1 MSAALYGL
9 LLCGGESRRMQR
21 DKAALDYGGAS
32 ALERSWALLAP
43 VVERAWV
50 SVRDDQSLDA
60 ARAAHPCLPDLL
72 PGRGPISGI
81 HAALH
86 AHPQAAWLVLAVDL
100 PFLDAGTLQQLIA
113 QRDPQRV
120 ATAYRSSHDGLPEPL
135 CAIYEPAARA
145 SIDAWV
151 AADRRCPRKFLAQ
164 ADVQLLAL
172 ARADALD
179 NITTAAEYDAARARL
194 AQAAPGPVAA
204 RTLHVQYFALL
215 REQAGRDGESL
226 QSTAASAHALYAELA
241 GRRGLTL
248 LPAQLRVAVNEEFAE
263 WERALVAGDRVAFL
277 PPVAGG

>member
-32 ALERSWALLAP
+32 ALERGWALLAP

-50 SVRDDQSLDA
+50 SVRDGQSVDA

-72 PGRGPISGI
+72 PGLGPISGI

-113 QRDPQRV
+113 QRDPQRL

-145 SIDAWV
+145 SIDEWV

-164 ADVQLLAL
+164 SDVRLLSL
-172 ARADALD
+172 AHADALH
-179 NITTAAEYDAARARL
+179 NINTSAEYDAARARL
-194 AQAAPGPVAA
+194 AQSAPGPVAA

-226 QSTAASAHALYAELA
+226 QSTAASARALYAELA
-241 GRRGLTL
+241 GLRGLTL

-263 WERALVAGDRVAFL
+263 WERPLAAGDRVAFL